1 MLVCQL
7 HASEHNVTTLLFVPT
22 ICHVCVNQFPYF
34 PQALNSNNITSH
46 SFVTSFVFQ
55 YYIPLLKLHT
65 TKSTGLTEDQ
75 EAKPQ
80 YVAGMI

>member
-1 MLVCQL
+1 
-7 HASEHNVTTLLFVPT
+7 
-22 ICHVCVNQFPYF
+22 
-34 PQALNSNNITSH
+34 
-46 SFVTSFVFQ
+46 VFQ